1 MSISR
6 KTSNYCNNAKLS
18 VGRENGSVLPFSY
31 TNADFSIRM
40 GKRFSLAC
48 FDITMQNPTFE
59 WATVLHFFVDVIKQS
74 SLLGSKN
81 WLQVQNKGCSNA
93 CDGQLVDCFFFVL
106 VLLKTESAYNH
117 QL

>member
-18 VGRENGSVLPFSY
+18 VGRVNGSVLPFSY

-48 FDITMQNPTFE
+48 FDVTMQSPMFG
-59 WATVLHFFVDVIKQS
+59 WATVLHFFFDIIMQS
-74 SLLGSKN
+74 SLLGRGTVPSRLFRYN
-81 WLQVQNKGCSNA
+81 NA
-93 CDGQLVDCFFFVL
+93 EFSIRMENDSVL
-106 VLLKTESAYNH
+106 PFSIQRV
-117 QL
+117 

>member
-1 MSISR
+1 MGKGVVSSFKGKRLTFDILSKSIVCFSEMSISR

-18 VGRENGSVLPFSY
+18 VGGKNGSVLPFSY
-31 TNADFSIRM
+31 TNADFSMRM

-59 WATVLHFFVDVIKQS
+59 WATVLHFFVDMIKQS

-81 WLQVQNKGCSNA
+81 GS
-93 CDGQLVDCFFFVL
+93 VL
-106 VLLKTESAYNH
+106 SFSM
-117 QL
+117 

>member
-18 VGRENGSVLPFSY
+18 VGRVNGTVLPFSH
-31 TNADFSIRM
+31 TNADFSMRM

-81 WLQVQNKGCSNA
+81 GS
-93 CDGQLVDCFFFVL
+93 VL
-106 VLLKTESAYNH
+106 SFSM
-117 QL
+117 